1 MQVTSTYRFARIS
14 AFKAREVT
22 REIQGRSASDALDVL
37 AFSPKKAALLVRKT
51 LKSAIANAE
60 NNADLRV
67 DNLLVKEAV
76 VGEGPTFKRFRPRAR
91 GGASPIRKR
100 TSHIRIVLTDE
111 LAAQAS
117 ERAAKRAARSGHRA
131 RRPASAAARQNGRP
145 AATAAAVPQNEQP
158 APPPEEP
165 AEPASPATSPEVTP
179 AAAEEASP
187 PAAVSGGPAD
197 STPTPTSNPGAEEAK

>member
-22 REIQGRSASDALDVL
+22 REIQGRSASDALDL
-37 AFSPKKAALLVRKT
+37 LSFSPKKAALLVKKT

-76 VGEGPTFKRFRPRAR
+76 VGEGPTFKRFRARAR

-111 LAAQAS
+111 LAAKAS
-117 ERAAKRAARSGHRA
+117 ELAAKRAARAGNRP
-131 RRPASAAARQNGRP
+131 RRKPEAATAQPEAAPAAAQSEPAALQTETEPAPPVTPPEATP
-145 AATAAAVPQNEQP
+145 AATE
-158 APPPEEP
+158 
-165 AEPASPATSPEVTP
+165 EVTP
-179 AAAEEASP
+179 PAVAVGEA
-187 PAAVSGGPAD
+187 PAAD
-197 STPTPTSNPGAEEAK
+197 STPNPGAEEEAK